1 MVTTSPDWL
10 IPGIDGGKKEDPRPY
25 PPVQSPR
32 GEAEPLARG
41 APLVRRTSLPGR
53 GGAPPPSG
61 VVRLGVLGG
70 IRGLEEE
77 EREQERPWAREHVR
91 FGRRELHREK
101 KKK

>member
-1 MVTTSPDWL
+1 MRD
-10 IPGIDGGKKEDPRPY
+10 
-25 PPVQSPR
+25 
-32 GEAEPLARG
+32 
-41 APLVRRTSLPGR
+41 GR
-53 GGAPPPSG
+53 GGEAVPGASDEAAEQRPNPG